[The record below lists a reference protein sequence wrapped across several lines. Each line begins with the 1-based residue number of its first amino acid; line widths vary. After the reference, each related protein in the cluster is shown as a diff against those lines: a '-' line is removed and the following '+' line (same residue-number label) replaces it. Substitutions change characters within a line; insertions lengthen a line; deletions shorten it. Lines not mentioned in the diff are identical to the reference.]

1 MILIVGGFAAGKRA
15 WARDN
20 LGYRDSD
27 FSRDPRDGAPV
38 LYDLQDLE
46 QADWE
51 DLLKKEVVICNE
63 VGCGLV
69 PVDPAERERRERT
82 GRLCI
87 ELAKRADRV
96 IRVVCGVG
104 TAIKG

>member
-15 WARDN
+15 WVKEA
-20 LGYRDSD
+20 LGYSD
-27 FSRDPRDGAPV
+27 AAFSRNPTDSAPV
-38 LYDLQDLE
+38 LYDLQDL
-46 QADWE
+46 DNVSLE
-51 DLLKKEVVICNE
+51 DLLQKEVVICNE

-87 ELAKRADRV
+87 ELARQADRV

-104 TAIKG
+104 TVIKG

>member
-15 WARDN
+15 WAREA
-20 LGYRDSD
+20 LGYRETD
-27 FSRDPRDGAPV
+27 FSRDPGDQKPV
-38 LYDLQDLE
+38 LYDLQDLPD
-46 QADWE
+46 ARLE
-51 DLLKKEVVICNE
+51 DLLQKEVVICNE

-69 PVDPAERERRERT
+69 PVDPAEREARERT

-87 ELAKRADRV
+87 QLAQKADRV
-96 IRVVCGVG
+96 VRVVCGVG

>member
-1 MILIVGGFAAGKRA
+1 MILIVGGFATGKRA
-15 WARDN
+15 WAKEA
-20 LGYRDSD
+20 LGYSD
-27 FSRDPRDGAPV
+27 AAFSRNPTDSAPV
-38 LYDLQDLE
+38 LYDLQDL
-46 QADWE
+46 DNVSLE
-51 DLLKKEVVICNE
+51 DLLQKEVVICNE

-87 ELAKRADRV
+87 ELARQADRV

-104 TAIKG
+104 TVIKG

>member
-1 MILIVGGFAAGKRA
+1 M
-15 WARDN
+15 
-20 LGYRDSD
+20 DSV
-27 FSRDPRDGAPV
+27 PV
-38 LYDLQDLE
+38 LYDLQDL
-46 QADWE
+46 DNVSPE
-51 DLLKKEVVICNE
+51 DLLQKEVVICNE

-87 ELAKRADRV
+87 ELAKQADRV

-104 TAIKG
+104 TIIKG